1 MINGLVIL
9 SDLKDVEAR
18 IEKEGKLYQLIFVW
32 REEGDMER
40 IVLNHLVSSLH
51 SPQRVEDSYIFADYT
66 NARNGR

>member
-18 IEKEGKLYQLIFVW
+18 IEKEGKLQQLIFVW

-40 IVLNHLVSSLH
+40 VVLHHLVSSLH
-51 SPQRVEDSYIFADYT
+51 SPQRVKVSYIFADYT